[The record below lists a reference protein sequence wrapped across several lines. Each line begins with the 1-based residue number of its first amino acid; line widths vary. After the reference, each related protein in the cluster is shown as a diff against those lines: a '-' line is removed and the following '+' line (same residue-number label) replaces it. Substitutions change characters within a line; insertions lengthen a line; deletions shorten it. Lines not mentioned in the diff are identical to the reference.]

1 MDAAV
6 KQSLSLVSEHDELD
20 QLFEEHQRALLTR
33 DLDVAL
39 AMIMVFEKALERH
52 MEYENEVL
60 QPLYADKKAE
70 TEGATLR
77 IFRSEHRKLR
87 EMCANLAH
95 STAALNSSSDVLTS
109 ILKLL
114 DEEALFKGLFRHHA
128 QREENLLFPRLDAY
142 TTEWEREKALEKHAT
157 VL

>member
-1 MDAAV
+1 
-6 KQSLSLVSEHDELD
+6 
-20 QLFEEHQRALLTR
+20 
-33 DLDVAL
+33 
-39 AMIMVFEKALERH
+39 

-60 QPLYADKKAE
+60 LPLYGAKKAE
-70 TEGATLR
+70 TEGATLP
-77 IFRSEHRKLR
+77 IFRAEHRKLR
-87 EMCANLAH
+87 EVCANLAH

-157 VL
+157 LL